1 MKAPAKNAFLLPP
14 AVVLF
19 VTVFGS
25 CTTFSSRPAEVPAPA
40 PAPSAKPPEASAPVD
55 ESAGKKVKASY
66 YGEGDGL
73 SGKKTASGEK
83 FNPESLTA
91 AHKTLPFGTKVEV
104 KNPENGKKVTVRV
117 NDRGP
122 FTKGRQLDVSA
133 KAAKELGI
141 KDKGVTPVEM
151 KVVETPGAKPPAEKS
166 AAE

>member
-1 MKAPAKNAFLLPP
+1 MKTPAKSAFLLTPT
-14 AVVLF
+14 AVLF

-25 CTTFSSRPAEVPAPA
+25 CATFSSRPAEVPAPT
-40 PAPSAKPPEASAPVD
+40 PAPSVQQPEASAPVD

-122 FTKGRQLDVSA
+122 FAKGRQLDVSA

-141 KDKGVTPVEM
+141 KEKGVTPLEM
-151 KVVETPGAKPPAEKS
+151 KVVETPGTKSPAEKPT
-166 AAE
+166 AE